1 MAEPNARIL
10 IVDDDRD
17 TRKGLSKILGEKGY
31 EIETAGTGQEAI
43 AKAEE
48 RFFNLALL
56 DIKLPDIEG
65 TKLLAT
71 LKKIHPHIDVIIVTG
86 YASLEN
92 TIQALNGGASFYMT
106 KPIDLDELFAKLK
119 KLLKNQQS
127 NDKSMKMLQAI
138 QRELNGN
145 GHSEEKIL
153 HMATHDALTGL
164 PNRILFDDRLVLELA
179 HAKRNNKKLAVMLA
193 DLDHFKNINDAMG
206 HSVGDKLLQEVGKR
220 LTKSLRKTDTVARMG
235 GDEFMLLFPD
245 ISKSEAVTRLA
256 KKILESMRKPFMLD
270 GRKIYITASI
280 GISIFPKDG
289 AVPNTLIKR
298 ADMAMYKAKESGRDN
313 YRYYRARGSKEGRE
327 KACHDE
333 RWQYQLVRNHILPLL
348 RSRLL

>member
-1 MAEPNARIL
+1 MAN
-10 IVDDDRD
+10 
-17 TRKGLSKILGEKGY
+17 
-31 EIETAGTGQEAI
+31 
-43 AKAEE
+43 
-48 RFFNLALL
+48 
-56 DIKLPDIEG
+56 
-65 TKLLAT
+65 
-71 LKKIHPHIDVIIVTG
+71 
-86 YASLEN
+86 SL
-92 TIQALNGGASFYMT
+92 
-106 KPIDLDELFAKLK
+106 
-119 KLLKNQQS
+119 
-127 NDKSMKMLQAI
+127 KMLQAV

-235 GDEFMLLFPD
+235 GDEFLLLLPD

-298 ADMAMYKAKESGRDN
+298 ADMAMYKAKENGRN
-313 YRYYRARGSKEGRE
+313 NFRYYRARGSKEGRE

>member
-127 NDKSMKMLQAI
+127 NDKSMKMLQAV

-145 GHSEEKIL
+145 EHSEEKIL
-153 HMATHDALTGL
+153 FMATHDALTGL

-235 GDEFMLLFPD
+235 GDEFLLLFPD

-298 ADMAMYKAKESGRDN
+298 ADMAMYKAKENGRN
-313 YRYYRARGSKEGRE
+313 NFRYYRARGSKEGRE